1 MRVKTEKLGTVPNFF
16 LSPISFVAH
25 KCKRRFIEPPSCI
38 KLSFQA
44 SSEIYLDKR
53 RVFSCLKE
61 IVYKKEQIEFSFYF

>member
-1 MRVKTEKLGTVPNFF
+1 LEKLGTVPNFF
-16 LSPISFVAH
+16 VAH
-25 KCKRRFIEPPSCI
+25 KYKKRFIEPPSCI

-53 RVFSCLKE
+53 RVFFYLKE